1 MDEDLLK
8 EEKKRQD
15 RMIVILKDERD
26 DEARKVEAILKQ
38 SNELSKQMSK
48 MLVELREIRYLY
60 QGAVDKLEE

>member
-1 MDEDLLK
+1 MEEDLLK

-15 RMIVILKDERD
+15 RMIVILKEERD
-26 DEARKVEAILKQ
+26 DEARKVEGSLKQ

>member
-1 MDEDLLK
+1 MEEDLLK

-15 RMIVILKDERD
+15 RMILILKEERD
-26 DEARKVEAILKQ
+26 DEARKVEGSLKQ

>member
-15 RMIVILKDERD
+15 RMIVILKEERD
-26 DEARKVEAILKQ
+26 DEARKVEASLKQ